1 MGDYSNNENSEIDY
15 NFMKSEDDGQLRDN
29 LDFKYESFRHYGDN
43 DGNNMGAHISNEGN
57 DEFNAFKHGN
67 NIDNNL
73 INDMNT
79 QDKNYNPE
87 ITFNIPGAFD
97 NGQVEK
103 MEIDDSPPFTI
114 ESDLYFDSQSQQ
126 NVDTNDLDYDRKEM
140 FQSHFNR
147 QQFLNVRGSNSSISG
162 MGMINGAAPG
172 NSGVGNGNN
181 MNGIPGNISTPTP
194 SSALQFDTPKSTQF
208 TSFDN
213 HHDNNS
219 IYSSFLNDNEVGSF
233 NDHMR
238 TQSIDGGSSFNPTSL
253 SVNPNNPNSLNIGI
267 YQNYELSPLTTTTSL
282 TPSVNSLHSNQPSFF
297 SAQQYLSR
305 HSVDNGNSFDQN
317 SLSNSINNSINS
329 GNQKRNVSGRYL
341 NFNSISNY
349 IPFMN
354 DKRNGQD
361 RTSPNG
367 GPPSLLT
374 HTSSLFNT
382 SSTPRQQS
390 KHLIRSIFKSNP
402 SEGQSQELPETE
414 GLNINLGP
422 DMEEDFQSSDFLMMS
437 PQETDDNLDPL
448 PVKKSKKT
456 KRGFL
461 NRFKGPK
468 QDENSEIEQVDN
480 SSKNSGNNS
489 FHEDEIDH
497 VFHGNMSRTPSS
509 ANTVRTNNNVNTS
522 NGNISMNNTSN
533 GNVSLDNITPNL
545 QEGKGPDYAALFEN
559 VGKRKPKKVSKPS
572 NTLSFK
578 KKIKA
583 EDEYNDI
590 HSNNSYGSESLSVST
605 SNTSHSYNVK
615 VEDDNEEFNDDDES
629 LTSAS
634 KRILGSKLMKRK
646 GIKKE
651 AEIKHVKSKI
661 AGDKGVEVEVDLKTL
676 DLPESTQIYP
686 ANIVTSKS
694 RIRGRKENK
703 EADLTDSSK
712 IYLCNYCS
720 RRFKRQEHLKRHFRS
735 LHTFEK
741 PYDCDICHKKFSR
754 SDNLNQHL
762 KIHKQEEE
770 MNSLN

>member
-1 MGDYSNNENSEIDY
+1 MGDYSNYENSEIDY
-15 NFMKSEDDGQLRDN
+15 NFIKTEDDGQLRDN
-29 LDFKYESFRHYGDN
+29 LEYNYESFNHSGDN
-43 DGNNMGAHISNEGN
+43 DGNIEGIHRSNEGN
-57 DEFNAFKHGN
+57 DEFNAFKYGN

-73 INDMNT
+73 INEMDK
-79 QDKNYNPE
+79 QDKDYHPD

-97 NGQVEK
+97 NGKSEEK
-103 MEIDDSPPFTI
+103 MDIDDSPPFTI

-126 NVDTNDLDYDRKEM
+126 NVDNDLDYDRKEM

-147 QQFLNVRGSNSSISG
+147 QQFLNVRGSNSLILG
-162 MGMINGAAPG
+162 MGMMNGAAPG
-172 NSGVGNGNN
+172 NSGVGNIN
-181 MNGIPGNISTPTP
+181 GNISTPTP

-208 TSFDN
+208 TFDN

-233 NDHMR
+233 NEHIR
-238 TQSIDGGSSFNPTSL
+238 TQSIDGSSFNPTSL
-253 SVNPNNPNSLNIGI
+253 TVNPNNPNSLNIGI

-305 HSVDNGNSFDQN
+305 HSVDNSRNSFDQN

-354 DKRNGQD
+354 DKRNNGQ
-361 RTSPNG
+361 TSPNG
-367 GPPSLLT
+367 PPSPLT
-374 HTSSLFNT
+374 HTTSLFNT

-402 SEGQSQELPETE
+402 SEGQSQEIPETE
-414 GLNINLGP
+414 GLNINYNNNLGP

-448 PVKKSKKT
+448 PTKKAKKT
-456 KRGFL
+456 KRGLF

-468 QDENSEIEQVDN
+468 QDETFEIEQIDN

-489 FHEDEIDH
+489 FHEDENDH
-497 VFHGNMSRTPSS
+497 IFHGNMSRTPSS
-509 ANTVRTNNNVNTS
+509 ANTVRTNNNVNVSNGNVSNGNTS
-522 NGNISMNNTSN
+522 NGNIS
-533 GNVSLDNITPNL
+533 LDNITTNS
-545 QEGKGPDYAALFEN
+545 QDKGPDYAALFEN

-572 NTLSFK
+572 NSLSFK
-578 KKIKA
+578 KKIKT
-583 EDEYNDI
+583 EDDYNDI
-590 HSNNSYGSESLSVST
+590 HSNNLYGSESLSVST
-605 SNTSHSYNVK
+605 SNTSHSYNIK
-615 VEDDNEEFNDDDES
+615 KEEDDEEDYDDDES
-629 LTSAS
+629 LTSA

-646 GIKKE
+646 GVKKE
-651 AEIKHVKSKI
+651 ADIKNIKTKI
-661 AGDKGVEVEVDLKTL
+661 SSDKGVEVEVDLKTL

-686 ANIVTSKS
+686 ANIVNSKS

-770 MNSLN
+770 MMNS